1 MNNMNNKKLID
12 FCRKSSRNFLKI
24 LKIFK
29 IVENRQNS
37 SKIVNFQRLQRNSSK
52 NVMSDAS
59 SRITSFGVFWR
70 QSTSAFDARRRS
82 TAKIDELRHLTSN
95 DVIFTRRSH
104 HFFILKLVYLTR
116 TYLRFLLKVVL
127 AYTRQKSRKV

>member
-29 IVENRQNS
+29 VVENRQKLSNLTS
-37 SKIVNFQRLQRNSSK
+37 TKFVEKRH
-52 NVMSDAS
+52 VW
-59 SRITSFGVFWR
+59 RIESNDVFWR